1 MVLLT
6 RPKTI
11 PAVSLALLLTCF
23 GSERSWVEVRLVQV
37 VRDIARI
44 ARRYHLLLVKEVSYR
59 GIALGS
65 RGVKDRV
72 KGVPRGT

>member
-44 ARRYHLLLVKEVSYR
+44 ARRYATVSKY
-59 GIALGS
+59 IDVS
-65 RGVKDRV
+65 
-72 KGVPRGT
+72 